1 MSPEAH
7 LQVLLEDGS
16 SSDHRIPARGLVIG
30 TASTAD
36 VRLPPH
42 AALGS
47 HHLRLQPTE
56 DGCRVD
62 PIGNARVEV
71 AGRTWG
77 GGLLPWDS
85 YVSVGPVRLRFTRP
99 IAPEVEPEKRASPVI
114 VLGLLGIA
122 MALWVVLSDGGDPV
136 SARPP
141 VEPPTLFDV
150 AAGCPAGDGPTRH
163 RAEQDAHAAT
173 AKSERYPF
181 APADGVQA
189 VLLFRGAARCHEAA
203 GDAVAARQLE
213 ARARRL
219 EERVEQDYRTSR
231 FRLGRALE
239 EGRLDDALAE
249 VELLREL
256 LAHRGGPYVE
266 WLGDLQRRIE
276 SRQSREAR

>member
-1 MSPEAH
+1 MSAEAH

-16 SSDHRIPARGLVIG
+16 SSDHRIPAGGLVIG

-42 AALGS
+42 AALAP
-47 HHLRLQPTE
+47 HHVRLEPTE

-62 PIGNARVEV
+62 PVGNARVEV

-77 GGLLPWDS
+77 GGVLPWDS
-85 YVSVGPVRLRFTRP
+85 YVSAGPVRLRFTRP
-99 IAPEVEPEKRASPVI
+99 IAPQVEPERRASPVM
-114 VLGLLGIA
+114 VLGLIGIA
-122 MALWVVLSDGGDPV
+122 AALWVVVSDGTDPV

-141 VEPPTLFDV
+141 VEPPTLFD
-150 AAGCPAGDGPTRH
+150 AAPECPTGSGPTRH
-163 RAEQDAHAAT
+163 RAEQDAHAAA

-181 APADGVQA
+181 APADGVQGV
-189 VLLFRGAARCHEAA
+189 VLYRRAARCHGAA
-203 GDAVAARQLE
+203 GDATAARQLE

-239 EGRLDDALAE
+239 EGRLDEALAE
-249 VELLREL
+249 VELLRAL
-256 LAHRGGPYVE
+256 LAHRRGPYVE